1 MERRW
6 RETDSDWIRDDLA
19 KYQSNKACDVCN
31 GHRLKPE
38 ALAVKLDGLHISQ
51 VAEFS
56 VAHAAAWFSA
66 LNGKLRPKQQEIAAR
81 ILKAIN
87 ERLRFLVDVGLDYL
101 TLSRGSGSLSRS
113 EEHTSELQSLMR
125 LSYAVFCLKKT
136 KNTKI

>member
-81 ILKAIN
+81 ILQELN
-87 ERLRFLVDVGLDYL
+87 ERQRFPVDVGIDYL
-101 TLSRGSGSLSRS
+101 TLSRGYGNVYGGERQRIIPASPHGRS
-113 EEHTSELQSLMR
+113 PSACEGN
-125 LSYAVFCLKKT
+125 KG
-136 KNTKI
+136 